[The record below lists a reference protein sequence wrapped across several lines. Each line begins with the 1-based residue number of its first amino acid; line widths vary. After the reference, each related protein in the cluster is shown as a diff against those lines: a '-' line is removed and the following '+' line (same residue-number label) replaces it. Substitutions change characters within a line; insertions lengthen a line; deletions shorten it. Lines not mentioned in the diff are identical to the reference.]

1 MFNEPSYR
9 NLHVQTKQSP
19 LVQSQFYFMPFHT
32 AEHISVG
39 SFLIAHSISKP
50 GLIMSIFQRAE
61 TVGTLLTNYD
71 AINENKQNER
81 EILQWR
87 LLTKNTQQVSKSGTE
102 FQNRKEM

>member
-1 MFNEPSYR
+1 
-9 NLHVQTKQSP
+9 
-19 LVQSQFYFMPFHT
+19 
-32 AEHISVG
+32 
-39 SFLIAHSISKP
+39 
-50 GLIMSIFQRAE
+50 MSIFQSAE